1 MAAPYHTLTRPGIG
15 HVGSFQV
22 SGYPYVT
29 GSTDIDDGAEHKIE
43 FPRVVK
49 SITIIN
55 KAVPEIR
62 IHFNSK
68 SSGNIY
74 TGGHYIS
81 LPVSGDSV
89 TFNIKCKE
97 IYVSNAS
104 GADNGSYEL
113 FAEVTSIQSDEMPV
127 ITGSGLTE

>member
-1 MAAPYHTLTRPGIG
+1 MTITVKPGIG

-29 GSTDIDDGAEHKIE
+29 GSTNLDNGVEQKIS

-49 SITIIN
+49 SITVIN
-55 KAVPEIR
+55 RAAPEIR
-62 IHFNSK
+62 VHFNSK
-68 SSGNIY
+68 SSGNVY

-81 LPVSGDSV
+81 LPVSGDAV

-104 GADNGSYEL
+104 GTDNAGYEL
-113 FAEVTSIQSDEMPV
+113 FAEVTSIESREMPV
-127 ITGSGLTE
+127 LTGSGLTE

>member
-1 MAAPYHTLTRPGIG
+1 MATPYHTLTKPGIG

-29 GSTDIDDGAEHKIE
+29 GSTDIDNGTEHKIE

-49 SITIIN
+49 SITVIN
-55 KAVPEIR
+55 RASPEVR

-68 SSGNIY
+68 DSGNVY
-74 TGGHYIS
+74 AGGHYIS
-81 LPVSGDSV
+81 LPVSGDAV

-113 FAEVTSIQSDEMPV
+113 FAEVTSIQSGEMPV
-127 ITGSGLTE
+127 LTGSGLTE

>member
-1 MAAPYHTLTRPGIG
+1 MTITVKPGIG

-29 GSTDIDDGAEHKIE
+29 GSTNLDDGVEQKIE

-49 SITIIN
+49 SITVIN
-55 KAVPEIR
+55 RAAPEIR
-62 IHFNSK
+62 VHFNSK
-68 SSGNIY
+68 SSGNVY

-81 LPVSGDSV
+81 LPVSGDAV

-104 GADNGSYEL
+104 GVNSGSYEL
-113 FAEVTSIQSDEMPV
+113 FAEVTSIDSSEMPV
-127 ITGSGLTE
+127 LTGSGLTE

>member
-1 MAAPYHTLTRPGIG
+1 MTITVKPGIG

-29 GSTDIDDGAEHKIE
+29 GSTNLADGVEQKID

-49 SITIIN
+49 SITVIN
-55 KAVPEIR
+55 RAAPEIR
-62 IHFNSK
+62 VHFNSK
-68 SSGNIY
+68 DSGNVY

-81 LPVSGDSV
+81 LPVSGDAV

-104 GADNGSYEL
+104 GVNSGSYEL
-113 FAEVTSIQSDEMPV
+113 FAEVTSIDSSEMPV
-127 ITGSGLTE
+127 LTGSGLTE

>member
-1 MAAPYHTLTRPGIG
+1 MTIAVKPGIG

-29 GSTDIDDGAEHKIE
+29 GSTNLDDGVEQKID

-49 SITIIN
+49 SITVIN
-55 KAVPEIR
+55 RAAPEIR
-62 IHFNSK
+62 VHFNSK
-68 SSGNIY
+68 SSGNVY

-81 LPVSGDSV
+81 LPVSGDAV

-104 GADNGSYEL
+104 GTDNASYEL
-113 FAEVTSIQSDEMPV
+113 FAEVTSIESAEMPTL
-127 ITGSGLTE
+127 TGSGLTE

>member
-1 MAAPYHTLTRPGIG
+1 MAITVKPGIG

-29 GSTDIDDGAEHKIE
+29 GSTNLDAGVEQKIE

-49 SITIIN
+49 SITVIN
-55 KAVPEIR
+55 RAGVEIKV
-62 IHFNSK
+62 HFNSK
-68 SSGNIY
+68 SSGNVY

-81 LPVSGDSV
+81 LPVSGDAV

-97 IYVSNAS
+97 IYVSNDS
-104 GADNGSYEL
+104 GTDNASYEL
-113 FAEVTSIQSDEMPV
+113 FAEVTSIESREMPV
-127 ITGSGLTE
+127 LTGSGLTE

>member
-1 MAAPYHTLTRPGIG
+1 MAITVKPGIG

-29 GSTDIDDGAEHKIE
+29 GSTNLDDGVEQKIE

-49 SITIIN
+49 SITVIN
-55 KAVPEIR
+55 RAAPEIR
-62 IHFNSK
+62 VHFNSK
-68 SSGNIY
+68 SSGNVY

-81 LPVSGDSV
+81 LPVSGDAV

-97 IYVSNAS
+97 IYVSNGS
-104 GADNGSYEL
+104 GTGTNASYEL
-113 FAEVTSIQSDEMPV
+113 FAEVTSIESREMPV
-127 ITGSGLTE
+127 LTGSGLTE

>member
-1 MAAPYHTLTRPGIG
+1 MAITVKPGIG

-29 GSTDIDDGAEHKIE
+29 GSTNLDDGVEQKIE

-49 SITIIN
+49 SITVIN
-55 KAVPEIR
+55 RAAPEIR
-62 IHFNSK
+62 VHLNSK
-68 SSGNIY
+68 SSGNVY

-81 LPVSGDSV
+81 LPVSGDAV

-104 GADNGSYEL
+104 GTDNASYEL
-113 FAEVTSIQSDEMPV
+113 FAEVTSIESREMPV
-127 ITGSGLTE
+127 LTGSGLTE